1 MPYIEEELE
10 IQCRGENGSYGMLR
24 KLDNGKYTINVLVV
38 DYSEYDAASRI
49 FENYLPQICRLL
61 GRTLEEKKEEI
72 LRFPYLSPQTDIRFI
87 LWALIS
93 RVFWGLKDDIH
104 VIIKSRYFADIPP
117 TSSRPFTCAAIAFD
131 AGDEAGAPLFDFYGS
146 DGIDAS
152 AVGGYR
158 HVFVSNIY
166 GKRLDRHFSCG
177 HNLSHDAQLL
187 LVLKAIGGLPI
198 DRLTEAE
205 KEIAAKCVACGYL
218 RKQENRLEPKMIVIE
233 REHADAFFSLSKR
246 LQEPMQEI
254 KEQIAE
260 KLAGFMKQHIP
271 KHLMSEYP
279 FYIELIAG
287 IRILSNAIE
296 ACIQN
301 GLLQEP
307 ESRQGAEGML
317 MIVEK

>member
-1 MPYIEEELE
+1 MERQLSKNLVYLCKDKPKSARELSDELCVPMPYIEEELE

-131 AGDEAGAPLFDFYGS
+131 AGTKPGRRSLISMDPTGSTPAPSEVIGTYSFPISMENGS
-146 DGIDAS
+146 TGILAADT
-152 AVGGYR
+152 
-158 HVFVSNIY
+158 ICPMTP
-166 GKRLDRHFSCG
+166 SC
-177 HNLSHDAQLL
+177 SW
-187 LVLKAIGGLPI
+187 
-198 DRLTEAE
+198 
-205 KEIAAKCVACGYL
+205 
-218 RKQENRLEPKMIVIE
+218 
-233 REHADAFFSLSKR
+233 F
-246 LQEPMQEI
+246 
-254 KEQIAE
+254 
-260 KLAGFMKQHIP
+260 
-271 KHLMSEYP
+271 
-279 FYIELIAG
+279 
-287 IRILSNAIE
+287 
-296 ACIQN
+296 
-301 GLLQEP
+301 
-307 ESRQGAEGML
+307 
-317 MIVEK
+317 